1 MGFGREPPCAH
12 DVVDHHAVRAPRKQR
27 RFHRLVGER
36 KPVVTAPPEGTGL
49 DGEIQAVLDRCQAHL
64 LETASDADAQLG
76 RALAKLRDG
85 SYSLDEYVGD
95 WGELVARG
103 LRDGARSAQDQL
115 DLLLSAADVVR
126 AMARQRGGGT

>member
-1 MGFGREPPCAH
+1 M
-12 DVVDHHAVRAPRKQR
+12 
-27 RFHRLVGER
+27 
-36 KPVVTAPPEGTGL
+36 
-49 DGEIQAVLDRCQAHL
+49 LDRCQAHL

-76 RALAKLRDG
+76 RALAKVRDG

-103 LRDGARSAQDQL
+103 LRDGARSVQDQL
-115 DLLLSAADVVR
+115 DLAMSAADVVR